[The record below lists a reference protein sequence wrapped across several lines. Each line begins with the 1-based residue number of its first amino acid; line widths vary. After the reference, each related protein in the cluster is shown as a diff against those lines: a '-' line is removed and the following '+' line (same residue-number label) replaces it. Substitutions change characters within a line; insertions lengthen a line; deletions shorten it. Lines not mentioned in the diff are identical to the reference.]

1 MAVIKM
7 MALTLIGPNE
17 EMEAVARQ
25 MVLMGGFQPLPL
37 DLLLNDRNLRSRVNT
52 ETGNPYDD
60 LLLKLGAVWKVAGE
74 SAPDPFPVPLD
85 ESFTLER
92 LSREVHGAAG
102 KLELWERRREFLA
115 EELEELEATRIC
127 VACLSD
133 LGRSPRDLAETEFV
147 PIFFGRTTDEN
158 FKRLEESA
166 EGAPLLVIPLRSSGG
181 NTWTLVITVPGYLE
195 GTKKLLETIYFREYS
210 LQGVAERLDPQNPLG
225 TLETR
230 ISQHRKAMEALT
242 RAGKHLLSDHRTEYE
257 TLFSRVYTMQRVY
270 DLCKGRGEVSGLF
283 VLSGWIP
290 ADTLDSVKETV
301 GKEAPRSSLMV
312 EESGTLPYPGI
323 RVPTLLRNLPLV
335 RAFQD
340 VVGLYSLPS
349 YGEID
354 PSFFVALSFCLFF
367 GFMFGDVGHGLI
379 LILGALFL
387 QKKRILKKSLATV
400 MKSAGTMSVV
410 FGFLYGSV
418 FGLEDVIPA
427 LWLSPMK
434 DMGKLLGISIG
445 LGVGMVSLGMVLNMV
460 ARYREGDFGRLLFD
474 GGGLTGLVFY
484 WSAAGALFAGFAGI
498 SLPFPSWAVSAA
510 LVGLL
515 AIMFLRDV
523 LARTLLHQKK
533 GAPGEE
539 EPGFLHFFEVL
550 HGLLSFLSNT
560 ASFVRLAAF
569 ALNHVGLSLAVLMLS
584 EMVHELPGGL
594 FFKVVILVLG
604 NAVIVALEGLI
615 VFIQTLRLEYYEFFS
630 KFYRGG
636 GKAFHPVRWN
646 RPERARTTSS

>member
-1 MAVIKM
+1 M
-7 MALTLIGPNE
+7 
-17 EMEAVARQ
+17 
-25 MVLMGGFQPLPL
+25 
-37 DLLLNDRNLRSRVNT
+37 
-52 ETGNPYDD
+52 
-60 LLLKLGAVWKVAGE
+60 
-74 SAPDPFPVPLD
+74 
-85 ESFTLER
+85 
-92 LSREVHGAAG
+92 
-102 KLELWERRREFLA
+102 
-115 EELEELEATRIC
+115 
-127 VACLSD
+127 
-133 LGRSPRDLAETEFV
+133 
-147 PIFFGRTTDEN
+147 
-158 FKRLEESA
+158 
-166 EGAPLLVIPLRSSGG
+166 
-181 NTWTLVITVPGYLE
+181 
-195 GTKKLLETIYFREYS
+195 
-210 LQGVAERLDPQNPLG
+210 
-225 TLETR
+225 
-230 ISQHRKAMEALT
+230 
-242 RAGKHLLSDHRTEYE
+242 
-257 TLFSRVYTMQRVY
+257 
-270 DLCKGRGEVSGLF
+270 
-283 VLSGWIP
+283 
-290 ADTLDSVKETV
+290 
-301 GKEAPRSSLMV
+301 
-312 EESGTLPYPGI
+312 
-323 RVPTLLRNLPLV
+323 

-379 LILGALFL
+379 LILGSLFL
-387 QKKRILKKSLATV
+387 QKKRILKKSMATV
-400 MKSAGTMSVV
+400 MKAAGTLSVV

-418 FGLEDVIPA
+418 FGLEDLIPA

-460 ARYREGDFGRLLFD
+460 SRYREGDFGRLLFD

-498 SLPFPSWAVSAA
+498 KLPFPNWVVSAA

-515 AIMFLRDV
+515 AIMLLRDV

-533 GAPGEE
+533 GEHD

-584 EMVHELPGGL
+584 DMVHQLPGGF

-636 GKAFHPVRWN
+636 GKAFRPVGWDRS
-646 RPERARTTSS
+646 EKLRASTPT